1 MEAYVFSQALREFV
15 RFRRL
20 APWLG
25 LSGLTF
31 IMGFYWHY
39 LLEGATNPQIYGDVS
54 TLMVFRI
61 LPLASAIYTTA
72 IIGQEVEQKT
82 IVYLLTRTIPRAKLL
97 LLRFAAS
104 VVVVFGI
111 SMIAAL
117 SVSIAVFKGGALGNP
132 LLFKDMLAIGLGALG
147 YGALFLFI
155 SLLFNRA
162 MLICLLFSFGWETS
176 VPNMPGSMSRLS
188 ITSYVQAIA
197 EHPSTGTSN
206 KLLALA
212 SGTLGTNDLTS
223 QAGITAL
230 LLVTAVGVVLS
241 AQWFTRFEFVPR
253 EDAE

>member
-1 MEAYVFSQALREFV
+1 MEAYVFTQALREAL
-15 RFRRL
+15 RFRRI

-25 LSGLTF
+25 LSLITF
-31 IMGFYWHY
+31 IMAFYWHI
-39 LLEGATNPQIYGDVS
+39 LLETATNPQIYGDVS

-61 LPLASAIYTTA
+61 LPLASAIYTTS

-97 LLRFAAS
+97 LLRFLAS

-111 SMIAAL
+111 SIFSAFAV
-117 SVSIAVFKGGALGNP
+117 SVAVFKGGAFGNP
-132 LLFKDMLAIGLGALG
+132 LLFKDMLAIGLGALA

-155 SLLFNRA
+155 SLLFNRS

-188 ITSYVQAIA
+188 IVSYVQAIA
-197 EHPSTGTSN
+197 EHPASGTNS

-212 SGTLGTNDLTS
+212 SGTLSANDLTR
-223 QAGITAL
+223 QAGITSL
-230 LLVTAVGVVLS
+230 LIIAAVGTVLS